1 MHEKNLNFLRCVRCS
16 GKLSLDILKFSNEV
30 DEGFLICTNC
40 RTESPIIQKI
50 PIMMDNFIMYIE
62 KRRTL
67 GGKLHSLSTTIKMKK
82 FVKNSLSKIRK
93 PYQDDHSLIEKRWFE
108 IYTSNRNTSFYSI
121 VRKNMSDLP
130 VCDNVLEFGSS
141 IGTVSNF
148 LGKKHKNIFSVD
160 TSFIATLYAKEKS
173 FKNTDF
179 FVADALNHPFGK
191 KKFDLILALNVLE
204 IIEPTKLL
212 EIISK
217 QIDDGYV
224 IITDPYD
231 YTRGKASI
239 KIPLYA
245 KDVRKKLRDV
255 GFTIIKKTNQVSFIN
270 WILKINSRTKLVYQ
284 NDLIIGKK
292 RNQN

>member
-1 MHEKNLNFLRCVRCS
+1 
-16 GKLSLDILKFSNEV
+16 
-30 DEGFLICTNC
+30 
-40 RTESPIIQKI
+40 
-50 PIMMDNFIMYIE
+50 MDNFIMYIE
-62 KRRTL
+62 KRRSL
-67 GGKLHSLSTTIKMKK
+67 GGKLHSLSSTIKMKK
-82 FVKNSLSKIRK
+82 FIKNSLSKIKK

-108 IYTSNRNTSFYSI
+108 IYISNRNTPFYSI
-121 VRKNMSDLP
+121 VKKNMYDLP
-130 VCDNVLEFGSS
+130 VCNNVLEFGSS

-191 KKFDLILALNVLE
+191 KKFDLILALNILE

-217 QIDDGYV
+217 QIEDGYV